1 MHTYRMFGVVLLT
14 FGICSAACLAKYPG
28 EPTTFPQQAKDRYEQ
43 GRALQ
48 KKGQLKEAID
58 AYDAAIDMGM
68 QAFPRVHLYRAN
80 TNLELKAYDT
90 AIAQFTKFIEEFGL
104 EKSCRL

>member
-1 MHTYRMFGVVLLT
+1 MQTFRTFGVVLLT
-14 FGICSAACLAKYPG
+14 FGICSAACLAAYP
-28 EPTTFPQQAKDRYEQ
+28 EPSAFPQQAKDRYEQ

-48 KKGQLKEAID
+48 IKGQLKEAID

-68 QAFPRVHLYRAN
+68 QAYPRVHLYRAKS
-80 TNLELKAYDT
+80 NLDLKEYDT
-90 AIAQFTKFIEEFGL
+90 AIGQFSKFIEEFGL

>member
-1 MHTYRMFGVVLLT
+1 MQICRNIGVVLLAL
-14 FGICSAACLAKYPG
+14 GICTQACLAGYP
-28 EPTTFPQQAKDRYEQ
+28 EPTTFPQQARDRYEQ

-48 KKGQLKEAID
+48 KKGQLKEAIE

-68 QAFPRVHLYRAN
+68 QLYPRVHLYRAN
-80 TNLELKAYDT
+80 SNLELKAYDT